1 MIEIQKIREI
11 ADQYLVDSELFIV
24 EIKCS
29 PANEVE
35 ILIGSDTFVS
45 IDKCMELSRKIDA
58 EFDREIEDF
67 ELTVASSGIG
77 QPLKVFRQ
85 YKKLIGKNVE
95 IILKTGVKFVAEL
108 KNASKDSLT
117 LVYTEKV
124 AVEGK
129 KRKQEVEREVEYQL
143 EDIKSTIEYLDFK

>member
-1 MIEIQKIREI
+1 MIDIQKFRTI
-11 ADQYLVDSELFIV
+11 AENNLVDSELFIV
-24 EIKCS
+24 DIKCS
-29 PANEVE
+29 FSNEVE
-35 ILIGSDTFVS
+35 ILIDSDFVVS
-45 IDKCMELSRKIDA
+45 IDKCIDLSRKIEA

-85 YKKLIGKNVE
+85 YKKLIGKNIE
-95 IILKTGVKFVAEL
+95 IVLKTGIKLVALL
-108 KNASKDSLT
+108 KDATEESLT
-117 LVYTEKV
+117 VVYTEKV

-129 KRKQEVEREVEYQL
+129 KRKQEVEREVEYKL

>member
-1 MIEIQKIREI
+1 MIDIQKFRTI
-11 ADQYLVDSELFIV
+11 AENNLVDSELFIV
-24 EIKCS
+24 DIKCS
-29 PANEVE
+29 FSNEVE
-35 ILIGSDTFVS
+35 ILIDSDFVVS
-45 IDKCMELSRKIDA
+45 IDKCIDLSRKIEA

-85 YKKLIGKNVE
+85 YKKLIGKNIE
-95 IILKTGVKFVAEL
+95 IVLKTGIKLVALL
-108 KNASKDSLT
+108 KDATEESLT
-117 LVYTEKV
+117 VVYTEKV

-129 KRKQEVEREVEYQL
+129 KRKQEVEKEVEYKL